1 MTSRSIPAFA
11 APTPNCIVHEPM
23 EAQYVRNK
31 FYIVSTAAQDR
42 AMLRCMY
49 CETDID
55 DFVVADVK
63 KGHYTRGHDAT
74 SESRERLKDVVVYKD
89 EAKAIEEGLRLK
101 EPSPPPRRH
110 AG

>member
-1 MTSRSIPAFA
+1 
-11 APTPNCIVHEPM
+11 M

-55 DFVVADVK
+55 NFVVAEVK
-63 KGHYTRGHDAT
+63 KGHYTPDTTRLLKV
-74 SESRERLKDVVVYKD
+74 ERLKDVVVYKD